1 MAVLLI
7 NADGSLAP
15 LSDLPSLP
23 DKPGLH
29 RTEQASSHPHDIL
42 FDPLVPDKGLDAVF
56 VYALDTAGGK
66 LVAADPYA
74 AKQDSDT
81 IVTVRVDPASGRLA
95 PTGHI
100 VKAGSPV
107 SLVFR

>member
-1 MAVLLI
+1 V
-7 NADGSLAP
+7 P

-23 DKPGLH
+23 DKLGPH

-42 FDPLVPDKGLDAVF
+42 FDPRGRFIVVPDKGLDALF
-56 VYALDTAGGK
+56 IYALDTAGGK

-81 IVTVRVDPASGRLA
+81 IVTFRVDPGSGRLA
-95 PTGHI
+95 LTGHV
-100 VKAGSPV
+100 VKVGSPV
-107 SLVFR
+107 SIVFR